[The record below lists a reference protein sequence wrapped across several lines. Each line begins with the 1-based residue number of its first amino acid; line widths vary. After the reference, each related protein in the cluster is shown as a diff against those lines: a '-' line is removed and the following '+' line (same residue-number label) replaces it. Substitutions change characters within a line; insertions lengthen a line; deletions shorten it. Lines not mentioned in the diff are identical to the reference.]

1 MKKGKIL
8 SSILALATLCGVLT
22 GCGATTESVLDKSA
36 KKLEKIDSQSLTVT
50 ADFGIK
56 VDGGES
62 GTSMEMGVNVN
73 GDVKVKK
80 SSDTDFIT
88 SFTGRTSINA
98 FGVSQDVDMEL
109 YVDSSK
115 NDDEITTKT
124 YTKTSDS
131 DEWKLQTNTVKAEN
145 TTSEVAIFDS
155 LLKNKLSLQKDTVE
169 VDGINCFNL
178 TGTITG
184 TDIYEVIKNTGLLN
198 DEKAKKALESVNTSA
213 FETAKAD
220 VIYLVNKKTYLPK
233 KLEVDF
239 SKTDINSALKS
250 GLEAV
255 GVSAEDINVSFSVAK
270 VTVKFNEFG
279 KFDVKIPEDALNAVE
294 TAPVINELE
303 TSVDEDSSNVDIDV
317 DSDVDLDSDSNSD
330 LNEKPDEELDVEMME
345 YIDDSYPRVTEDN
358 IFDIQ
363 TYDLDRESDDSD
375 VIVMLVSNKTDD
387 EVLGSGAIRYYD
399 AEGTLVGADA
409 LSTYS
414 IKPHGTDICEIFTDI
429 DYASYEIALVSDT
442 LYGKAVYADAEY
454 LGKKDGLET
463 FNITNKG
470 TTVSYNQFIVLF
482 FNGDELVDYQYAYR
496 EDGDYYT
503 DFEKGASAKYVARS
517 EYNYDRCEIVLT
529 GSAEE

>member
-8 SSILALATLCGVLT
+8 SSILALTMLCGVLT

-36 KKLEKIDSQSLTVT
+36 KNLENIDSQSLTVT
-50 ADFGIK
+50 VDLGIK
-56 VDGGES
+56 IDGGET

-80 SSDTDFIT
+80 SSDTDFVT
-88 SFTGRTSINA
+88 SFIGKTGINA

-109 YVDSSK
+109 YIDSAK
-115 NDDEITTKT
+115 NGDEITTKT

-145 TTSEVAIFDS
+145 TTGETTIFDS
-155 LLKNKLSLQKDTVE
+155 LLKNKLFLQKDAVE
-169 VDGINCFNL
+169 VDGVKCFNL

-184 TDIYEVIKNTGLLN
+184 TDIYEVVENAGLLN
-198 DEKAKKALESVNTSA
+198 DEKAKEALESVDKSA

-220 VIYLVNKKTYLPK
+220 VTYLIDKKTYLPK
-233 KLEVDF
+233 KIEVDF

-270 VTVKFNEFG
+270 IIVEFKEFG
-279 KFDVKIPEDALNAVE
+279 KLDVKIPEDALNAVE
-294 TAPVINELE
+294 TAPVIEELE
-303 TSVDEDSSNVDIDV
+303 TSVDEDSSDIDI
-317 DSDVDLDSDSNSD
+317 DFDVDLDSDSDSD
-330 LNEKPDEELDVEMME
+330 LDEKSDEELDVEMME
-345 YIDDSYPRVTEDN
+345 YIDDSYPRVTEDD

-363 TYDLDRESDDSD
+363 TYDLDRENDDYD
-375 VIVMLVSNKTDD
+375 VIVMLVNNKTDD

-414 IKPHGTDICEIFTDI
+414 IKPHGTDICEIYTDVEY
-429 DYASYEIALVSDT
+429 DSYEIALVSDT
-442 LYGKAVYADAEY
+442 LYGKAVYAEAEY
-454 LGKKDGLET
+454 LGKKDGSET

-470 TTVSYNQFIVLF
+470 TTVSFDQFIVLF
-482 FNGDELVDYQYAYR
+482 FKGDELVDYQYAYR

-517 EYNYDRCEIVLT
+517 GYDYDRCEIVLT